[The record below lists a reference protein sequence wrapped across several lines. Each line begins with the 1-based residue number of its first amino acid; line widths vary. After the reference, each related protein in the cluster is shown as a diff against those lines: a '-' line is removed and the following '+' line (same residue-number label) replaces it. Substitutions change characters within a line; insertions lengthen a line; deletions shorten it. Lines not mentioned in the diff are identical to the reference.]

1 MALELG
7 DESGKKAE
15 EVFTVLMKELGGG
28 PFVELQEAIKK
39 KELTAE
45 QVDALRDTITAEM
58 EALLGPWSVLLVDI
72 PLLSYV
78 ENTVADWAV
87 GEDVEALRQMMVDFE
102 IDEEFFENL
111 CEDQ

>member
-1 MALELG
+1 
-7 DESGKKAE
+7 
-15 EVFTVLMKELGGG
+15 
-28 PFVELQEAIKK
+28 
-39 KELTAE
+39 
-45 QVDALRDTITAEM
+45 
-58 EALLGPWSVLLVDI
+58 
-72 PLLSYV
+72 LSYV